1 MPNLFSYPSTLAAAQ
16 DTKSRQVK
24 VLQDNTQLNLDSAP
38 RTFQTGAIVSMSDH
52 EYTQLSTT
60 AFTNGYVQDRG
71 IVRAMADDASLKVIE
86 IPFNLHDIVDG
97 VVGGY
102 QPDFDG
108 EITKVEFV
116 TTDAAS
122 TGGKSTVLN
131 LAVGGQNLGTNE
143 KVTLTEGGSGLTSF
157 TLTFGAQ
164 TTASLDDDATAAQVQ
179 TALEALSTIGAGNI
193 LVTGGPLGSG
203 PFTLEFV
210 GALGGTNVG
219 GVTTTPTGGTG
230 TLTPAVDTAGLTT
243 TLSLTTVACDTEG
256 EIVSSANAFT
266 TANATFA
273 AGDEIAVEAASTT
286 RFTQGRGVVRIT
298 VAAA

>member
-24 VLQDNTQLNLDSAP
+24 VLVDNTQLNLDSAP
-38 RTFQTGAIVSMSDH
+38 RTFAAGDIVSLSDH
-52 EYTQLSTT
+52 EYAGISTT
-60 AFTNGYVQDRG
+60 AFTNDYVQDRG
-71 IVRAMADDASLKVIE
+71 IVRAVADDASLKVIE
-86 IPFNLHDIVDG
+86 IPFALADIADG
-97 VVGGY
+97 VIGGF

-108 EITKVEFV
+108 EITKVEFL
-116 TTDAAS
+116 TTDPAT
-122 TGGKSTVLN
+122 TGGKSSVLHLTV
-131 LAVGGQNLGTNE
+131 AGQNLGTNE

-179 TALEALSTIGAGNI
+179 AALEALSTIGAGNI
-193 LVTGGPLGSG
+193 LVTDGPLGSG
-203 PFTLEFV
+203 PFMLEFV
-210 GALGGTNVG
+210 GDLGGTNVG

-230 TLTPAVDTAGLTT
+230 SVTPAVDTAGLTT
-243 TLSLTTVACDTEG
+243 TLSLTTVACNAEG
-256 EIVSSANAFT
+256 NIVASANAFT

-273 AGDEIAVEAASTT
+273 AGDEIGVVAASTT
-286 RFTQGRGVVRIT
+286 AFTQGRGVVRIT